1 VVQRHLLY
9 LQADELADAVGLD
22 FPDGDSLDGG
32 AGLEPDLEAP
42 VEDRRDG
49 VGGGPRRSRLVAA
62 HLRLH
67 QLPSKLMCHEN
78 GVLES
83 GSGPGPLGCRSG
95 S

>member
-1 VVQRHLLY
+1 MVQRHLLY

-42 VEDRRDG
+42 VEDGRDG
-49 VGGGPRRSRLVAA
+49 VGGWPRRSRLAAA

-67 QLPSKLMCHEN
+67 QLPSK
-78 GVLES
+78 
-83 GSGPGPLGCRSG
+83 
-95 S
+95 